1 MLPIKIGEYF
11 SFFKNIK
18 GNINPVVIRSK
29 LDSFEQSN
37 FGIAMVFQGFN
48 TNSKVQYI
56 VCDYQFNYID
66 STFPLKIN
74 LAKQFDEKINL

>member
-29 LDSFEQSN
+29 LDSFE
-37 FGIAMVFQGFN
+37 
-48 TNSKVQYI
+48 
-56 VCDYQFNYID
+56 
-66 STFPLKIN
+66 
-74 LAKQFDEKINL
+74 